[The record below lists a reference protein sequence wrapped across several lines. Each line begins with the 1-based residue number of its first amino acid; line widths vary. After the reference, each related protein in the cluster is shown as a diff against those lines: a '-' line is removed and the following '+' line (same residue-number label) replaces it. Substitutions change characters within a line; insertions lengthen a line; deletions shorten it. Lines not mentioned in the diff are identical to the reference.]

1 MEINADLN
9 RPDHQSYRR
18 RKLSSTRR
26 NIKTESAADEEKNNV
41 YGFDPPNEATS
52 KRAADAKIQFIKPRK
67 VYNNFTSQNS
77 DGRTNRGDS
86 DRKVGVS
93 DIQSEQ
99 EVK

>member
-1 MEINADLN
+1 MTGGEINSDLN

-41 YGFDPPNEATS
+41 YGFDPPNEASS
-52 KRAADAKIQFIKPRK
+52 KRAVDAKIHFIKPRK

-77 DGRTNRGDS
+77 EGKASRGDS
-86 DRKVGVS
+86 ERKFG
-93 DIQSEQ
+93 
-99 EVK
+99 